1 MYTNILTVLRC
12 PHCGAE
18 FQLMESKREDDEI
31 IEGKIVCEKG
41 HAFYIHD
48 GILDFQSQEQEIF
61 NSWSE
66 FDKDERYAELD
77 RKIDENK
84 TENQRKIENDFI
96 NAIAREVKNLRTGFL
111 LDVASGRGLL
121 LRELLKNAGPDVDI
135 ISVDLSFHILKQDR
149 LKFRESHPH
158 ARVNYIVC
166 DATRLPIQ
174 DNSIDMAC
182 TFVGFTNMV
191 NLMENGIQDAARVLK
206 DNSPLI
212 NSSVYM
218 DENADGAKRAA
229 KYLAENHM
237 KGAEKIYIRNE
248 LLAIHKKYFKT
259 VREKIIYEGIAEAV
273 DGDLFPCAGEWFA
286 NAVLIAE

>member
-149 LKFRESHPH
+149 LKFRESYPH

-191 NLMENGIQDAARVLK
+191 NLMENGIQDVARVLK
-206 DNSPLI
+206 DNAPLI

-218 DENADGAKRAA
+218 DENADGAKRVA

-237 KGAEKIYIRNE
+237 EGAEKIYIRSE

-273 DGDLFPCAGEWFA
+273 DVDLIPCVGEWFA

>member
-121 LRELLKNAGPDVDI
+121 LRELLKNAGSDVDI

-149 LKFRESHPH
+149 LKFRESYPQ
-158 ARVNYIVC
+158 ARVSYIAC

-182 TFVGFTNMV
+182 TFLGFTNMA

-206 DNSPLI
+206 DNAPLI

-218 DENADGAKRAA
+218 DENADGAKRTA
-229 KYLAENHM
+229 KCLAENHM
-237 KGAEKIYIRNE
+237 EGAEKIYIRSE
-248 LLAIHKKYFKT
+248 LLAIHKKYFRT

-273 DGDLFPCAGEWFA
+273 DDDLIPCAGEWFA

>member
-12 PHCGAE
+12 PYCGAE
-18 FQLMESKREDDEI
+18 FQLMESKREDKEI

-48 GILDFQSQEQEIF
+48 GILDFQSQEQENF

-96 NAIAREVKNLRTGFL
+96 NAITREVKNLRTGFL

-121 LRELLKNAGPDVDI
+121 LRELLKNAGSDVDI

-149 LKFRESHPH
+149 LKFRESYPH
-158 ARVNYIVC
+158 ARVNYIAC

-182 TFVGFTNMV
+182 TFLGFTNMV
-191 NLMENGIQDAARVLK
+191 NLMENGIQEAARVLK
-206 DNSPLI
+206 DNAPLI

-218 DENADGAKRAA
+218 DENADGAKRVA

-237 KGAEKIYIRNE
+237 EGAEKIYIRSE
-248 LLAIHKKYFKT
+248 LLAMHKKYFKT
-259 VREKIIYEGIAEAV
+259 VQEKIIYEGIAEAV

>member
-84 TENQRKIENDFI
+84 TENQRKIESDFI

-121 LRELLKNAGPDVDI
+121 LRELLKNAGSDVDI

-149 LKFRESHPH
+149 LKFRERYPH
-158 ARVNYIVC
+158 ARVNYIAC

-174 DNSIDMAC
+174 DNSIGMAC
-182 TFVGFTNMV
+182 TFLGFTNMV

-206 DNSPLI
+206 DNAPLI

-237 KGAEKIYIRNE
+237 EGAEKIYIRSE
-248 LLAIHKKYFKT
+248 LLAMHKKYFKT